1 MLLVVLTKGSLK
13 LKAKVQLRAGYP
25 ITPPMWS
32 LTVESV
38 PKSADEV
45 ILPREYLMLMDNAD
59 QVESLR
65 QHKDFLS
72 TGEPIRPILDQIES
86 ELLVYYSDYCK
97 PEMLDFLITF

>member
-1 MLLVVLTKGSLK
+1 
-13 LKAKVQLRAGYP
+13 
-25 ITPPMWS
+25 MWS

-65 QHKDFLS
+65 QHKDFLT
-72 TGEPIRPILDQIES
+72 TGEPIRPILDQI
-86 ELLVYYSDYCK
+86 
-97 PEMLDFLITF
+97 